1 MNQTL
6 ETLTYEEVIEQVK
19 TLPESLLTSLSTYI
33 VSLKE
38 VSDLGSTPSQN
49 KAPFLELAGKI
60 HLDAN
65 FVTTNREESLL

>member
-19 TLPESLLTSLSTYI
+19 TLPESLLTSLSAYI

>member
-6 ETLTYEEVIEQVK
+6 ETLTYEDVIEQVK
-19 TLPESLLTSLSTYI
+19 ALPESLLMSLSAYI

-38 VSDLGSTPSQN
+38 VSDFATTPSQD

-65 FVTTNREESLL
+65 LVTTNREESLL